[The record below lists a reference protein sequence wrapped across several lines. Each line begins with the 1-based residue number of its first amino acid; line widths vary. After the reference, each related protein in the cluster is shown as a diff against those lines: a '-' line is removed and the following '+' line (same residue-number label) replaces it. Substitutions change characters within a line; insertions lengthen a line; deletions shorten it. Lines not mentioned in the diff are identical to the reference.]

1 MKKDKEY
8 IVTEKQISNALVS
21 ALKKMFGDSECG
33 KAVRDTILEKCMW
46 GISIVLEDDCDEM
59 TDEMWG
65 MMMV

>member
-1 MKKDKEY
+1 MKKEKEY
-8 IVTEKQISNALVS
+8 IVTEKQINNALES
-21 ALKKMFGDSECG
+21 ALKKTFGDSGCG

-46 GISIVLEDDCDEM
+46 EISIVLERDCDEM